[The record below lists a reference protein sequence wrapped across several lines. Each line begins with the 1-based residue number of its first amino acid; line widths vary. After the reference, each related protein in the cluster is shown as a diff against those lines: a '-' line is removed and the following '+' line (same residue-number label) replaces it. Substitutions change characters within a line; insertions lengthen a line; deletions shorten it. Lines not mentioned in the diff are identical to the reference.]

1 MLEKAG
7 EIGTNI
13 KQKTNNNNN
22 ENPWSH
28 WDERKKMH
36 SFLHC
41 SGLYFSGNPYFCPL
55 FIYFVDFFGCVYVC
69 VCFFS
74 FFVLTLDAVPDS
86 CSTLNLFLNVVT
98 CTQPFYIQSKWKE
111 FGRFHKRHPFF
122 DKYLQ
127 PHFFF
132 FFCSQKNWSHRNEIL
147 KQSYFARIHSFF
159 CYSSNS
165 FPSIESFMVEL
176 IPSYSRLNFRI
187 ANVFHSY
194 YEFHIKNKRYNNV
207 FGSLSN
213 VRSNIEI
220 KF

>member
-1 MLEKAG
+1 MVLILNRRQTTTTTK
-7 EIGTNI
+7 IHDHI
-13 KQKTNNNNN
+13 
-22 ENPWSH
+22 EN

-55 FIYFVDFFGCVYVC
+55 FIYFVDFFGCVCVC
-69 VCFFS
+69 VCFS

-132 FFCSQKNWSHRNEIL
+132 LLLLAKELIASKRNTQAIIFRTNTFFFLLFIEFISINWIF
-147 KQSYFARIHSFF
+147 YGWAHSF
-159 CYSSNS
+159 
-165 FPSIESFMVEL
+165 L
-176 IPSYSRLNFRI
+176 L
-187 ANVFHSY
+187 
-194 YEFHIKNKRYNNV
+194 
-207 FGSLSN
+207 
-213 VRSNIEI
+213 
-220 KF
+220 

>member
-13 KQKTNNNNN
+13 KQKTNNDNN

-132 FFCSQKNWSHRNEIL
+132 SSFTRK
-147 KQSYFARIHSFF
+147 RIDRIETK
-159 CYSSNS
+159 YSSNHISHEYILFFAIHRIHFHQLNLLWLSS
-165 FPSIESFMVEL
+165 FLPTLDSIF
-176 IPSYSRLNFRI
+176 
-187 ANVFHSY
+187 A
-194 YEFHIKNKRYNNV
+194 
-207 FGSLSN
+207 
-213 VRSNIEI
+213 
-220 KF
+220 

>member
-28 WDERKKMH
+28 WELRWEKKKCIH
-36 SFLHC
+36 FFIVLDCISLVIPIFVLYSFTSLISSAVC
-41 SGLYFSGNPYFCPL
+41 AC
-55 FIYFVDFFGCVYVC
+55 VC
-69 VCFFS
+69 VFS
-74 FFVLTLDAVPDS
+74 FFILTLDAVPDS

-98 CTQPFYIQSKWKE
+98 CTQPFHIQSKWKE

-132 FFCSQKNWSHRNEIL
+132 FFCSQKNWSHPNEIL
-147 KQSYFARIHSFF
+147 KQSYFARIHFF
-159 CYSSNS
+159 SCYSSNS

-187 ANVFHSY
+187 ANVFHS
-194 YEFHIKNKRYNNV
+194 
-207 FGSLSN
+207 
-213 VRSNIEI
+213 
-220 KF
+220 